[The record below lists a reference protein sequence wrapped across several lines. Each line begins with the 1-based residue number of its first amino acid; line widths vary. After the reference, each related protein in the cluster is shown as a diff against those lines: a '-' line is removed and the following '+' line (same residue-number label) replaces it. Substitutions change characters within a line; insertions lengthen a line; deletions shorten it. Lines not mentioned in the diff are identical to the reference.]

1 MQIPFTL
8 SDISLWLAVTSITL
22 FITMELVS
30 PYYGQTNLVID
41 IRRLRNAT
49 LILGGLFLITV
60 AIIVIEII
68 SP

>member
-22 FITMELVS
+22 FITMELAS

-49 LILGGLFLITV
+49 LILGGLFLIAV
-60 AIIVIEII
+60 AIRVIEII
-68 SP
+68 SS